1 MKEFNLD
8 AALNGEPVMLRNGK
22 KAVVKYNLLNEVEK
36 LEVRD
41 AEYPL
46 IGYRFDSIYINTTS
60 WSLTGKSV
68 HWKTMEYDIIGMW
81 EEPKKQ
87 ISIEDLPK
95 PFHPNYKE
103 TYFYICGF
111 NVYKVKQFFPHA
123 RFDSNNA
130 KHGQC
135 FRTAEDAQKWI
146 DFMKSM
152 VE

>member
-1 MKEFNLD
+1 MKKFNLD
-8 AALNGEPVMLRNGK
+8 AALNGEPVMLRNGD
-22 KAVVKYNLLNEVEK
+22 KAFIFKNIQNTPILDFK
-36 LEVRD
+36 SD
-41 AEYPL
+41 YPL
-46 IGYRFDSIYINTTS
+46 IGMIHNHAAVQT
-60 WSLTGKSV
+60 WSLDGRASLTNDCADR
-68 HWKTMEYDIIGMW
+68 DIVGMF
-81 EEPKKQ
+81 EEPK
-87 ISIEDLPK
+87 ISTEDLPK

>member
-1 MKEFNLD
+1 MKEFNLE
-8 AALNGEPVMLRNGK
+8 AALNGEPICASEQK
-22 KAVVKYNLLNEVEK
+22 CYVVREVTEF
-36 LEVRD
+36 LD
-41 AEYPL
+41 
-46 IGYRFDSIYINTTS
+46 D
-60 WSLTGKSV
+60 KSV
-68 HWKTMEYDIIGMW
+68 RKFVVIFPDSSAIAEIWSEYDFEDDIAMW
-81 EEPKKQ
+81 EEPK

-95 PFHPNYKE
+95 PFQPKYGE
-103 TYFYICGF
+103 PYFYICGF
-111 NVYKVKQFFPHA
+111 NVYKVKQFYPHA